1 MFSTRCLC
9 RTSKVCVCTSVS
21 VESRAQIKREAEGT
35 FYKLFKGVKPYA
47 RALSVRPR
55 GGLTVYYQSVRD
67 AGNESQESKRHY
79 GYSCLVLSLGGAG
92 GVSTPCSSTST
103 S

>member
-21 VESRAQIKREAEGT
+21 VESQAQIKRKAEGT
-35 FYKLFKGVKPYA
+35 FISFLPRERACGLRA
-47 RALSVRPR
+47 RGA
-55 GGLTVYYQSVRD
+55 LTVYYQSVRD